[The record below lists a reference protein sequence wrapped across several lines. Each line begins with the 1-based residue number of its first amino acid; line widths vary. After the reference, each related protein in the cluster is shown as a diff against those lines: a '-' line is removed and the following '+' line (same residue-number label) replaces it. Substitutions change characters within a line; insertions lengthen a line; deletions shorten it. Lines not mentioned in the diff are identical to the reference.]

1 MSFLENLIQEIEA
14 RKKAEEAAQAMEDH
28 AKAALET
35 DSLPEEPTPSG
46 PVSVALGNVIEMEAR
61 ALPIKVHEEIMKR
74 LTFDN
79 PRYFHEARFGRIKP
93 GTTRYLQY
101 AWNQDGKLILARGF
115 MHELIRI
122 FHANRVRFDIKD
134 RTVRPQSFCLKFK
147 GSLNPE
153 QIEALEAIRIR
164 RFGIVA
170 GPRGSGKKVLALK
183 LAAAR
188 NVDALVIVKSK
199 ARMYQWKEAA
209 CRFLNIDGG
218 QVGMLGDGRQD
229 FGEGI
234 AIAIDRTLYRH
245 VDNLKSRA
253 GMVIVDQCERANL
266 KIFTDAV
273 IPMESAYLLGLGRS
287 DKRLDGL
294 DGPMKACL
302 GPLLCELKCPSKTGG
317 EGTGNLILVVR
328 STDFQFDFLDNYG
341 ELTTALV
348 QDQARNDLIVTDI
361 LECIANPQARALVIC
376 DRIEHAQT
384 LKALLEARF
393 AKAAIVKGRTP
404 RSQIESVQ
412 RKYGQGNLQ
421 VIITIQKSIHKL
433 ETNRTNH
440 LFVASPIKYGDHLFQ
455 AMGAL
460 MKAAPKNDQLV
471 IHDYRDPLKVLMNSL
486 RQRVKYYRSMGLAHE
501 TTLEKNEK

>member
-35 DSLPEEPTPSG
+35 ESLPEEQAPSG
-46 PVSVALGNVIEMEAR
+46 PVTVALGNVIEMEAD
-61 ALPIKVHEEIMKR
+61 ALPFKVREEIMKR

-79 PRYFHEARFGRIKP
+79 PRYFHEARFERIKP
-93 GTTRYLQY
+93 GTTRYLTY

-122 FHANRVRFDIKD
+122 FHANRVQFEIQD

-147 GSLNPE
+147 GSLNPD
-153 QIEALEAIRIR
+153 QTEALETIRKR
-164 RFGIVA
+164 RFGIVT

-199 ARMYQWKEAA
+199 ARMYQWKEAV
-209 CRFLNIDGG
+209 CRFLNIHGS

-245 VDNLKSRA
+245 VDNLKSRV
-253 GMVIVDQCERANL
+253 GMVIGDQCERANL

-302 GPLLCELKCPSKTGG
+302 GPLLCELKEPRKAGG

-328 STDFQFDFLDNYG
+328 PTDFQFDFRDNYG
-341 ELTTALV
+341 ELTTALI
-348 QDQARNDLIVTDI
+348 QDQTRNDLIVTDI
-361 LECIANPQARALVIC
+361 LECVANPRARTLLVC

-384 LKALLEARF
+384 LKDLLEARF

-421 VIITIQKSIHKL
+421 VIITTQKSIHKL

-471 IHDYRDPLKVLMNSL
+471 IHDYRDSLRVLMNSL
-486 RQRVKYYRSMGLAHE
+486 KQRVTYYRSMGLAHE
-501 TTLEKNEK
+501 KTLEKDEK